1 MSDTGLRAQGVLE
14 RFFVHAGAEAHDGDP
29 KGAAQRV
36 EHAHKKPGREHE
48 VVGLDAYGDWPGQAR
63 VLHDRIRETIW
74 VHDIVIC
81 AEAIPVMVF
90 PKYARVAARPVADDD
105 LAGSAAPRRVPRRC
119 TCRRLRSAATGSS
132 ARGQTATA
140 RWEAPPLAVSTR
152 GQFPG
157 SSRCRLRIAA
167 TGSGSRGH
175 GAPVA

>member
-1 MSDTGLRAQGVLE
+1 MSDTGSRAHGVLE

-48 VVGLDAYGDWPGQAR
+48 VAGLDAYGDWPGQAR

-81 AEAIPVMVF
+81 AEATPVMVF
-90 PKYARVAARPVADDD
+90 PKYARVVARPVADDD
-105 LAGSAAPRRVPRRC
+105 LAGSAAPGRVPRRC
-119 TCRRLRSAATGSS
+119 TCRRLSSAATGSS

-140 RWEAPPLAVSTR
+140 R
-152 GQFPG
+152 
-157 SSRCRLRIAA
+157 
-167 TGSGSRGH
+167 
-175 GAPVA
+175 

>member
-90 PKYARVAARPVADDD
+90 PKYARVVARPVVDDGFAGFEA
-105 LAGSAAPRRVPRRC
+105 LAKVPR
-119 TCRRLRSAATGSS
+119 
-132 ARGQTATA
+132 
-140 RWEAPPLAVSTR
+140 
-152 GQFPG
+152 
-157 SSRCRLRIAA
+157 SSRV
-167 TGSGSRGH
+167 S
-175 GAPVA
+175 